1 MANARKVARKP
12 FHLMAKPTGPPEGL
26 GLRRAD
32 AHSERLSPAVAVDA
46 DGDEHRNRD
55 DPPLRVFT

>member
-32 AHSERLSPAVAVDA
+32 AHSERLSRRMMVAGYRTPDL
-46 DGDEHRNRD
+46 N
-55 DPPLRVFT
+55 LRC